1 MKDSETKLFK
11 KLIKLIEDYSP
22 RKYSI
27 VLALPVFGLIFG
39 FFIWNIYLFNFG
51 FLEEELLRAKFILS
65 GAIFLIVT
73 SIIVVFFIL
82 IYDAIIFL
90 CKLSWKFLNWSREKL
105 KNAKRVDKILL
116 FLSKVPISYFCE
128 KAKIL
133 MGQFLKREIFYLA
146 YVLLFLFWLVFYT
159 IYLFP
164 IVPALVGGGQ
174 PRSISLLA
182 TSPNMQVLNSLGI
195 VKGEGADYQTEN
207 LCVVHENSHSVY
219 ILRNDRVLMLDRSL
233 IHGFGSLP
241 GKKSIYEQDCIQY
254 ARSWSLQ
261 GYQVSKLLFITSI
274 TNLVRQLFGLSQ
286 IRFDIP
292 QL

>member
-1 MKDSETKLFK
+1 MKNNETKLFK
-11 KLIKLIEDYSP
+11 KFIKLIEDYSP

-51 FLEEELLRAKFILS
+51 FLEEELLKAKFILS

-73 SIIVVFFIL
+73 SVVAVFFIL

-90 CKLSWKFLNWSREKL
+90 CKISYKFLNWSREKL

-116 FLSKVPISYFCE
+116 FLFKIPISYFWK
-128 KAKIL
+128 KAKML
-133 MGQFLKREIFYLA
+133 MGQFLKREIFYPA

-164 IVPALVGGGQ
+164 IVPALIGGGQ

-182 TSPNMQVLNSLGI
+182 TSQNMQVLNSLGI
-195 VKGEGADYQTEN
+195 IKGEGADYQTEN
-207 LCVVHENSHSVY
+207 LCLVHENSQSIY
-219 ILRNDRVLMLDRSL
+219 ILRNDRVLMLDKSL
-233 IHGFGSLP
+233 IQGFGSLP
-241 GKKSIYEQDCIQY
+241 GKKSIYEQYCIQL
-254 ARSWSLQ
+254 ARLWSFQ
-261 GYQVSKLLFITSI
+261 GYQVSKLLLITSSI
-274 TNLVRQLFGLSQ
+274 NLISERFGLPQ

-292 QL
+292 GL